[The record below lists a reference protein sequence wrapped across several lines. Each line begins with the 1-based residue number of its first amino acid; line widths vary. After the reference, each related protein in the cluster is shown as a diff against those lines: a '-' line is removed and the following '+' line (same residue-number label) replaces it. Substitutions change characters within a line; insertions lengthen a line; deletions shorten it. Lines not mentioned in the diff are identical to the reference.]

1 MAVGAAQ
8 HQIANKK
15 GRPSGGGLSMWAAI
29 VWMCR
34 NQLGRRNITDEQRTY
49 LIGEAYRAQK
59 MTSGGDR
66 RSEEFSSLQNEDLK
80 VAGKTK
86 DIIAKQFNVGGSTVE
101 RASRFVE
108 GLDAAETVSK
118 GFKEA
123 ILTGTVKAPK
133 NVIQGIRNIP
143 EAKRS
148 AAVEAIKTGDV
159 DTVKEIIRQSK
170 PEPDGY
176 AERGLS

>member
-1 MAVGAAQ
+1 
-8 HQIANKK
+8 
-15 GRPSGGGLSMWAAI
+15 
-29 VWMCR
+29 MCR
-34 NQLGRRNITDEQRTY
+34 NQLGRRNVTDEQRTY

-86 DIIAKQFNVGGSTVE
+86 DVIAKQFNVGGSTVE

-159 DTVKEIIRQSK
+159 DTVKEIIQQSK
-170 PEPDGY
+170 PEPPKRLRTMPPKGV
-176 AERGLS
+176 